1 VLIDVNIM
9 KRTIEIA
16 IVTRYMR
23 YGTAAL
29 FVLLSA
35 VWGLSFVAARAALP
49 YIPPLP
55 LAALRFD
62 IVAVVMLAYAI
73 STTDRWH
80 PRTRQEWWSV
90 VVGGTLFVAAH
101 HALLFA
107 GQQYVTS
114 AVAAVV
120 VSLDPILAA
129 GFAWLLLADE
139 RLDRLGVVGLV
150 LGLAGVT
157 IIANPAVGSVGTT
170 TLLGV
175 GLVFL
180 SATAFALGAVLTRR
194 FRSELPVQTMQ
205 AWMMV
210 VGAPLLHLA
219 ELILPVPGFEAIEW
233 TTPAI
238 AGLVYL
244 ALVAGAGGYLLY
256 FVLLDRIGPIEVNLI
271 GYTAPMFAAIGGW
284 VFLGEGIAL
293 RTVLGFLVIISG
305 FILLKRDA
313 IRARLRTESAR

>member
-1 VLIDVNIM
+1 MM
-9 KRTIEIA
+9 KRA
-16 IVTRYMR
+16 IDTLFMFADMR
-23 YGTAAL
+23 YATAAL

-35 VWGLSFVAARAALP
+35 VWGFSFVAARAALP

-62 IVAVVMLAYAI
+62 IVVVVMLAYAV

-90 VVGGTLFVAAH
+90 VIGGALFVAAH

-114 AVAAVV
+114 AVAGVV

-139 RLDRLGVVGLV
+139 RLDRLDLLGLV
-150 LGLAGVT
+150 CGLTGVA
-157 IIANPAVGSVGTT
+157 IIANPAVGSVGATT
-170 TLLGV
+170 VLGV

-180 SATAFALGAVLTRR
+180 SAAAFALGAVLTRR
-194 FRSELPVQTMQ
+194 FRTELPVQTMQ

-219 ELILPVPGFEAIEW
+219 DLILPVPGFEAIEW

-238 AGLVYL
+238 AGLAYL

-271 GYTAPMFAAIGGW
+271 GYAAPVFAAIGGW
-284 VFLGEGIAL
+284 IFLGEDIAL
-293 RTVLGFLVIISG
+293 RTVFGFIVIISG
-305 FILLKRDA
+305 FVLLKREA
-313 IRARLRTESAR
+313 IRAELRAASAR